1 MSGSGAVIQKLL
13 GAQSSGRGLDLD
25 AAEVDAMLRLLT
37 DDGDTKSMV
46 RMAASAGL
54 ADAWSA
60 ALFDRNNE
68 YELCIVICTFI
79 WLTLHRLAIRFSKKV
94 GPPLQGRPTFIA
106 NNIHCITT
114 SLSALYLLCQSPET
128 RDYYIWQRWV
138 LPFSISYFVADFCW
152 YCVPTGDLLITMHHF
167 VMILCH
173 YPVSLV
179 SRMFY

>member
-1 MSGSGAVIQKLL
+1 MEAQGL
-13 GAQSSGRGLDLD
+13 GVGMQLDG
-25 AAEVDAMLRLLT
+25 AEVDAMLKLLN

-68 YELCIVICTFI
+68 YELWIVICTFA
-79 WLTLHRLAIRFSKKV
+79 WLTLHRLAKRIARWY
-94 GPPLQGRPTFIA
+94 GAPLEGRPTFIA

-114 SLSALYLLCQSPET
+114 SLCALYLLCQSPET
-128 RDYYIWQRWV
+128 RDYSLWQRWV
-138 LPFSISYFVADFCW
+138 LPFSISYFIADFCW
-152 YCVPTGDLLITMHHF
+152 YCIPQGDLLITMHHF

-173 YPVSLV
+173 YPVNL
-179 SRMFY
+179 SRILHYSIS